1 MITWRRPF
9 PPAAHRTVVE
19 TMQAEQVLPHH
30 EVGKGG
36 IGQIGCIG
44 IPVTAVETFQ
54 PYPWTFV
61 KVGDGGGY
69 FVLYN
74 VFSQVR
80 LVATRCLVPS
90 LGTEIIAEFAD
101 IFSPSAMVA
110 TVDQVTVFVPLV
122 YRNKEVFLAQ

>member
-69 FVLYN
+69 FVLY
-74 VFSQVR
+74 R
-80 LVATRCLVPS
+80 R
-90 LGTEIIAEFAD
+90 I
-101 IFSPSAMVA
+101 
-110 TVDQVTVFVPLV
+110 
-122 YRNKEVFLAQ
+122 R